1 MSDEKF
7 NFSYE
12 HKIIN
17 GGTMLSIAVVIP
29 GQAVRVNARTI
40 LERIRPAPG
49 FRKPK
54 KLTSELMEA
63 SRRDL
68 VQRCSDNAISRSL
81 AFHNADDNKQAE
93 SSVID
98 LVVKEDGSLS
108 YTILV
113 SVVPL
118 QSSVEEP
125 AVNVQVESASIT
137 QPAG

>member
-17 GGTMLSIAVVIP
+17 GGTMLSIAIVIP
-29 GQAVRVNARTI
+29 TQAFRANALAI
-40 LERIRPAPG
+40 IERIRPAPG
-49 FRKPK
+49 FRKPTK
-54 KLTSELMEA
+54 PTTEVMQA

-68 VQRCSDNAISRSL
+68 VQRCSDTAISQAL
-81 AFHNADDNKQAE
+81 AHHQADVAE
-93 SSVID
+93 KTDPSVID